1 MTTKTKVC
9 VLFLIRLCDYSDDD
23 CELMHPHHVKFEDI
37 CFDCYNNFKCLNPRP
52 PCLDCKTDKEIEL
65 LDAWRF
71 QEGVLKLN
79 AERMQIHLDTTTTD
93 KVGAASD
100 V

>member
-37 CFDCYNNFKCLNPRP
+37 CFDCYHNSKCLNPRP
-52 PCLDCKTDKEIEL
+52 PCLDCKTDKDIARLEAFRIKKI
-65 LDAWRF
+65 ARR
-71 QEGVLKLN
+71 LK
-79 AERMQIHLDTTTTD
+79 AESMQIHLDTATTD
-93 KVGAASD
+93 KVASASD